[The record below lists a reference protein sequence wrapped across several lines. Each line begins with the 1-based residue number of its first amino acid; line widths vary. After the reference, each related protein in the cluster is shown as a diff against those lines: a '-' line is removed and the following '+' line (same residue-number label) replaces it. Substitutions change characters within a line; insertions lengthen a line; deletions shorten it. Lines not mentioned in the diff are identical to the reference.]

1 MQSPPADEP
10 IALVPLQVDLTEP
23 APSVLDR
30 KLLFI
35 NFISLVVSS
44 VVHLLIIW
52 LFLVVYMELAEK
64 KPGSGFFV
72 GRGGDAGQPLE
83 ISKID
88 GLEQDLSLEQ
98 AIVPQMAP
106 TDGVDVRPV
115 ESPAIAL
122 RPASSLPDLSGALKM
137 PDAKPSLENLVAR
150 QWSAAAVSSR
160 SPGMKTALLKSEGG
174 TAESEKAVA
183 RGLEW
188 LAGHQNDDGSWS
200 LSPGKKCGH
209 SECGQMQVESLEAAT
224 GLALLPFLAAGHTP
238 GQPGPYQ
245 KTLEKGLKWLQ
256 EHVDK
261 QGRVMPDNAPT
272 HYHMYA
278 HAIVTITLCEATAMN
293 PAGAWA
299 AAAQRAA
306 QYIVNAQNRQDG
318 GWRYF
323 PGQAGD
329 TSVYGWQVMAL
340 RSARV
345 AGMNVPKTTMTLTR
359 RWLTKAAAS
368 RDGSAYAYQ
377 PMRPASPVMTTEA
390 LLCRQLMGDGP
401 RERGMA
407 KGTQLVMEDLE
418 RTLGRRNY
426 YYWYYAT
433 QLMHNTGGKAWS
445 RWNPTIREKLIGEQR
460 VGPNAGHA
468 SGCWQPLEPAP
479 DQWGRA
485 AGPIMQTALG
495 LLTLEVYYRHLPLY
509 QVDLPKEAAATK

>member
-1 MQSPPADEP
+1 MA
-10 IALVPLQVDLTEP
+10 IQVDADNQPPPGLGRRLIF
-23 APSVLDR
+23 V
-30 KLLFI
+30 
-35 NFISLVVSS
+35 NFISLVASS
-44 VVHLLIIW
+44 LLHLMIIW
-52 LFLVVYMELAEK
+52 LFLAVYMEFAEK
-64 KPGSGFFV
+64 QPGTGFFV

-88 GLEQDLSLEQ
+88 GLAQELSLEQ
-98 AIVPQMAP
+98 AIVPQLAP
-106 TDGVDVRPV
+106 ADAVDDRPV
-115 ESPAIAL
+115 ETPAIAL
-122 RPASSLPDLSGALKM
+122 RPASSLPDLSGALKVA
-137 PDAKPSLENLVAR
+137 DAKPSLENLVAR
-150 QWSAAAVSSR
+150 QWSGAALSSR

-174 TAESEKAVA
+174 TTESEKAVA

-261 QGRVMPDNAPT
+261 QGRIMPDNAPT

-293 PAGAWA
+293 PDGAWA
-299 AAAQRAA
+299 AAARRAA
-306 QYIVNAQNRQDG
+306 QYIVNAQNKQDG

-345 AGMNVPKTTMTLTR
+345 AGMTVPKSTMTLTR

-368 RDGSAYAYQ
+368 RDGSAYAYM

-390 LLCRQLMGDGP
+390 LLCRQLLGDGP
-401 RERGMA
+401 RERGMT
-407 KGTQLVMEDLE
+407 KGTQLVLEDLE
-418 RTLGRRNY
+418 RTLPRRNY

-445 RWNPTIREKLIGEQR
+445 KWNPVIREKLIGEQL

-468 SGCWQPLEPAP
+468 SGSWQPLEPAP
-479 DQWGRA
+479 DQWGRT